1 MLHKILSAGVLAA
14 LFTVTTPA
22 HAGRLLSDPQ
32 DRAECVTQAARTFG
46 IPELPIWVILDVE
59 GGTVGKVS
67 WNSNKTYDI
76 GPMQVNSI
84 WLKHIAPYG
93 ISESQLRDNLCMN
106 IYVGTWIFTK
116 ELQRHKTLPKA
127 LAYYHSPT
135 PKHQHRYLGL
145 IQKAIESR
153 VTRLKR
159 ERATASNG

>member
-1 MLHKILSAGVLAA
+1 MNRWLSVAMGALGIMAA
-14 LFTVTTPA
+14 HPA
-22 HAGRLLSDPQ
+22 MAGRLSSDPA
-32 DRAECVTQAARTFG
+32 DRAECVAHAARTFG
-46 IPELPIWVILDVE
+46 VPELPIWIILDVE

-84 WLKHIAPYG
+84 WLKHIAPFG
-93 ISESQLRDNLCMN
+93 ITESQLRDNLCVN

-116 ELQRHKTLPKA
+116 ELKRHMTLPKA

-145 IQKAIESR
+145 VQRALDRR
-153 VTRLKR
+153 VTRLR
-159 ERATASNG
+159 QEAAN